1 MDTNK
6 LRTIAAGHIGIDLP
20 ERLATAVAIQSQ
32 QAQSLAE
39 AADEID
45 RLQARLRELEGKI
58 STGPTGNNWFTI
70 PEPPSP

>member
-45 RLQARLRELEGKI
+45 RLQARLRELEG
-58 STGPTGNNWFTI
+58 TM